1 MLVNL
6 PTITQLLHGKAQVR
20 IVKSQLFIMIVQ
32 SLTIRSCHYQLRFN
46 DSQVPSMLK
55 SSLYMESLASTDKE
69 RSSREMFPGTISH
82 SVFINRM
89 LDPREPTERQ
99 SVLFPLAVLIHDKM
113 KAVSIQKGHLSLTS
127 CPSFRGI

>member
-20 IVKSQLFIMIVQ
+20 IVKSQLFIMMVQ

-69 RSSREMFPGTISH
+69 RHPETCSLELLPTVYSSIESWTPESLLR
-82 SVFINRM
+82 
-89 LDPREPTERQ
+89 DRQ
-99 SVLFPLAVLIHDKM
+99 SFLHWL
-113 KAVSIQKGHLSLTS
+113 LSS
-127 CPSFRGI
+127 MIR